1 MGPDVPTR
9 PVNSGGGPCGPPNP
23 VNSGGGPCGPPN
35 PLARRSLPEE
45 FLEATLVAVVL
56 ALFVRTFLFQAF
68 VVPSPSMEKTL
79 LAGDHVV
86 VNKFVFSPAAATA
99 LDPILPRRAVRRGDV
114 VVFKFPE
121 DPRRDFVKRV
131 VAVAGD
137 TLEIRDKLVFVNNRQ
152 EKNPRADHSDK
163 RLWGDDADLP
173 EALRRR
179 DQVALLRVP
188 PHSIFAM
195 GDNRD
200 NSYDSRFWGPV
211 PAANLKGRPLA
222 VYWSYP
228 QDAVGSRW
236 PIRWIKEFFT
246 ATRWSRTFEPV
257 R

>member
-1 MGPDVPTR
+1 MGPDVPPR
-9 PVNSGGGPCGPPNP
+9 PLRRRG
-23 VNSGGGPCGPPN
+23 
-35 PLARRSLPEE
+35 LAEE
-45 FLEATLVAVVL
+45 FLEATLIAVVL
-56 ALFVRTFLFQAF
+56 ALFVRTFLLQAF

-86 VNKFVFSPAAATA
+86 VNKFAFGPRAAGA

-131 VAVAGD
+131 AALPGD
-137 TLEIRDKLVFVNNRQ
+137 TLEIRDKIVFVNNRP
-152 EKNPRADHSDK
+152 EKQPRAIHSDV
-163 RLWGDDADLP
+163 RLWADDPDLP
-173 EALRRR
+173 ESLRRR
-179 DQVALLRVP
+179 DQVPFLRVP
-188 PHSIFAM
+188 PQSYICL

-211 PAANLKGRPLA
+211 PAAYLKGRPLL

-228 QDAVGSRW
+228 QEAVGSRW
-236 PIRWIKEFFT
+236 PVRWIKDFFM
-246 ATRWSRTFEPV
+246 ATRWGRTFLAV